1 MAATS
6 RVGDKRSRGLLA
18 RLGSWLGAGPAASPE
33 RGEGSLGNGGAMR
46 VAPVGGYFADDLA
59 AVIAKACAS
68 AEVTHAQRDPFLARD
83 GEVIQGRE

>member
-1 MAATS
+1 
-6 RVGDKRSRGLLA
+6 
-18 RLGSWLGAGPAASPE
+18 
-33 RGEGSLGNGGAMR
+33 MR